1 MILFWTS
8 SSSQLNCCFF
18 LGGYTV
24 YLIFRHTQ
32 RYHIP
37 EHVGMQRV
45 IDRSITVYGLY
56 ISGVMQGPTSGDQQ
70 KGYLKPHDHK
80 IIPMIRKFSMVQPNS
95 AFQFAFSETG
105 YFLRCGVG
113 GPGQFPHSEQ
123 QFEQLCR
130 IAKERGRFRSPLIG
144 SPLAA
149 TWRRRGES
157 TSMTWWSRP
166 NINGTH
172 KPAMVPWCIGEH
184 LDGALSKLLNVFF
197 TGVSENWTSSVIFQK
212 KMTIKQYKT

>member
-1 MILFWTS
+1 
-8 SSSQLNCCFF
+8 
-18 LGGYTV
+18 
-24 YLIFRHTQ
+24 
-32 RYHIP
+32 
-37 EHVGMQRV
+37 MQRV

-56 ISGVMQGPTSGDQQ
+56 ISGVMQGPTLGAAIKKWRIDSRYHDQQ
-70 KGYLKPHDHK
+70 NGCLKPHDHK

-113 GPGQFPHSEQ
+113 GLGQFPHSEQ

-149 TWRRRGES
+149 T
-157 TSMTWWSRP
+157 
-166 NINGTH
+166 
-172 KPAMVPWCIGEH
+172 
-184 LDGALSKLLNVFF
+184 
-197 TGVSENWTSSVIFQK
+197 
-212 KMTIKQYKT
+212 

>member
-1 MILFWTS
+1 MINDTILDIIIFPIK
-8 SSSQLNCCFF
+8 LLFF

-56 ISGVMQGPTSGDQQ
+56 ISGVMQGPTLGAAIKKWRIDSRYHDQQ
-70 KGYLKPHDHK
+70 NGCLKPHDHK

-149 TWRRRGES
+149 T
-157 TSMTWWSRP
+157 
-166 NINGTH
+166 
-172 KPAMVPWCIGEH
+172 
-184 LDGALSKLLNVFF
+184 
-197 TGVSENWTSSVIFQK
+197 
-212 KMTIKQYKT
+212 